1 MRPLNTY
8 IDHTALKPTTTRAA
22 IEQLCVEAKQYR
34 FASVCINPCYVSLCR
49 QLLTDSSV
57 AVCTVIGFPLGA
69 NTTDIKVAEAKKA
82 ITDGADELD
91 MVINSAALID
101 GDNDYV
107 RNEIKA
113 IVGCTGGRVVKVII
127 ETGLLSNE
135 QKIRATRLCC
145 EAGATFVKTCT
156 GMTQGAATVEDVK
169 LIKQNI
175 TGNVKIKASGGI
187 RTKADA
193 LALIEAGADRI
204 GASAGI
210 AILEGSSGMNG

>member
-8 IDHTALKPTTTRAA
+8 IDHTNLKPTAARAD
-22 IEQLCVEAKQYR
+22 IEKLCAEAKQYQ
-34 FASVCINPCYVSLCR
+34 FASVCVNPCNVPLCR
-49 QLLTDSSV
+49 QLLAGSGV

-69 NTTDIKVAEAKKA
+69 NTTDIKVAEAEKA
-82 ITDGADELD
+82 IEDGADELD

-101 GDNDYV
+101 GKNDYV
-107 RNEIKA
+107 CDEIKA
-113 IVGCTGGRVVKVII
+113 LVGCAGGRVVKVII
-127 ETGLLSNE
+127 ETGLLDDE
-135 QKIRATRLCC
+135 QKVRATKLCC
-145 EAGATFVKTCT
+145 EAGASFVKTCT

-169 LIKQNI
+169 LIKRNI

-187 RTKADA
+187 HTKAEA

-210 AILEGSSGMNG
+210 AIVEG

>member
-8 IDHTALKPTTTRAA
+8 IDHTALKPTTTHAA
-22 IEQLCVEAKQYR
+22 IEKLCAEAKQYQ
-34 FASVCINPCYVSLCR
+34 FASVCVNPCYVPLCKK
-49 QLLTDSSV
+49 LLSGSGV

-82 ITDGADELD
+82 IADGADELD

-101 GDNDYV
+101 GDNDYA
-107 RNEIKA
+107 RGEIKA
-113 IVGCTGGRVVKVII
+113 IVGCAGGRVVKVII
-127 ETGLLSNE
+127 ETGLLDDE
-135 QKIRATRLCC
+135 QKVRATKLCC

-169 LIKQNI
+169 LIKANI

-193 LALIEAGADRI
+193 VALIEAGADRI

-210 AILEGSSGMNG
+210 AIVEG

>member
-1 MRPLNTY
+1 MNALNTY

-22 IEQLCVEAKQYR
+22 IEKLCAEAKQYQ
-34 FASVCINPCYVSLCR
+34 FASVCINPCYVPLCR
-49 QLLTDSSV
+49 QLLAGSGV

-69 NTTDIKVAEAKKA
+69 NTTDIKVAEAQKA
-82 ITDGADELD
+82 IEDGADELD

-107 RNEIKA
+107 RGEIA
-113 IVGCTGGRVVKVII
+113 ALVDCAGGWVVKVII
-127 ETGLLSNE
+127 ETGLLDDE
-135 QKIRATRLCC
+135 QKVRATRLCC

-169 LIKQNI
+169 LIKANI

-187 RTKADA
+187 KTKADA
-193 LALIEAGADRI
+193 VALIEAGADRI

-210 AILEGSSGMNG
+210 AIVEG

>member
-1 MRPLNTY
+1 MRLLNTY
-8 IDHTALKPTTTRAA
+8 IDHTALKPTTTRSA
-22 IEQLCVEAKQYR
+22 IEKLCAEAKQYQ
-34 FASVCINPCYVSLCR
+34 FASVCVNPCYVPLCS
-49 QLLTDSSV
+49 QLLAGSGV

-82 ITDGADELD
+82 IEDGADELD

-101 GDNDYV
+101 GNNDYV
-107 RNEIKA
+107 RKEIKA
-113 IVGCTGGRVVKVII
+113 IVGCADGRVVKVII
-127 ETGLLSNE
+127 ETGLLNDE
-135 QKIRATRLCC
+135 QKVRAAKLCC

-169 LIKQNI
+169 LIRQNI

-193 LALIEAGADRI
+193 IALIEAGADRI

-210 AILEGSSGMNG
+210 AIVEG

>member
-1 MRPLNTY
+1 MNSLNTY
-8 IDHTALKPTTTRAA
+8 IDHTALKPTASRAA
-22 IEQLCVEAKQYR
+22 ITTLCAEAKQYQ
-34 FASVCINPCYVSLCR
+34 FASVCVNPCYVPLCR
-49 QLLTDSSV
+49 QLLAGSGV
-57 AVCTVIGFPLGA
+57 VVCTVIGFPLGA

-82 ITDGADELD
+82 VEDGADELD

-101 GDNDYV
+101 GNDDYV
-107 RNEIKA
+107 RKEIKS
-113 IVGCTGGRVVKVII
+113 IVGCAGGRVVKVII
-127 ETGLLSNE
+127 ETGLLNDE
-135 QKIRATRLCC
+135 QKVRATKLCC

-193 LALIEAGADRI
+193 VALIKAGADRI

-210 AILEGSSGMNG
+210 AIVEG

>member
-1 MRPLNTY
+1 MNALNTY

-22 IEQLCVEAKQYR
+22 IEQLCAEAKQYQ
-34 FASVCINPCYVSLCR
+34 FASVCVNPCYVPLCK
-49 QLLTDSSV
+49 QLLSDSGV

-82 ITDGADELD
+82 IEDGADELD

-101 GDNDYV
+101 GNDDYV

-113 IVGCTGGRVVKVII
+113 IVGCAGGRVVKVII
-127 ETGLLSNE
+127 ETGLLNDE
-135 QKIRATRLCC
+135 QKARATKLCC

-156 GMTQGAATVEDVK
+156 GMTQGAATVEDIK
-169 LIKQNI
+169 LIKQNL

-193 LALIEAGADRI
+193 VALIEAGADRI

-210 AILEGSSGMNG
+210 AIVEG

>member
-1 MRPLNTY
+1 MRSLNTY

-22 IEQLCVEAKQYR
+22 IEKLCTEAKQYQ
-34 FASVCINPCYVSLCR
+34 FASVCVNPCYIPLCR
-49 QLLTDSSV
+49 QLLAGSDV

-82 ITDGADELD
+82 IEDGADELD

-101 GDNDYV
+101 GNNDYV

-113 IVGCTGGRVVKVII
+113 IVDCAGGRVVKVII
-127 ETGLLSNE
+127 ETGLLDDE
-135 QKIRATRLCC
+135 QKVRATKLCC
-145 EAGATFVKTCT
+145 EADATFVKTCT

-193 LALIEAGADRI
+193 VALIEAGADRI

-210 AILEGSSGMNG
+210 AIVEG